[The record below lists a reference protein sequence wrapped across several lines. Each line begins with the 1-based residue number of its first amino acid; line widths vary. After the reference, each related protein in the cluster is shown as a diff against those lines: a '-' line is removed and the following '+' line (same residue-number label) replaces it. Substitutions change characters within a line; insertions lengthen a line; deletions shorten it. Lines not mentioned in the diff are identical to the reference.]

1 MVDKFRDLLVGV
13 KLDPSDVV
21 CKANIKKVSTEEK
34 VLKIRSD
41 LQSLFMVSSDLQR
54 FLSWNMG
61 VCCG

>member
-13 KLDPSDVV
+13 KLDPSDVKSV
-21 CKANIKKVSTEEK
+21 KQTKKVSTEEK

-41 LQSLFMVSSDLQR
+41 LQSLFMVSSDLQW
-54 FLSWNMG
+54 FPSWNMG